1 VVLARASIV
10 TPGDWI
16 ELDLNPATRRSSILH
31 AVRQAVGRSQT
42 LAAHAVRLI
51 GLLDSMSLHAI
62 ESGAF
67 YCASRVI
74 EDATSGLL
82 VANVLLQ
89 VCPSD
94 VAPLPGS
101 PSLRMGER
109 CAALADVIRNDPEWQ
124 GADVCV
130 VPLPFVGPAVRVH
143 VEDSAILLQYLVPLV
158 GGLADA
164 VLTFSCLCP
173 PYARAMTELFDAMAE
188 SLVFHYD

>member
-1 VVLARASIV
+1 MALAQASIV

-16 ELDLNPATRRSSILH
+16 ELDLDPTSRRTSILR
-31 AVRQAVGRSQT
+31 AVRQAVARSQA
-42 LAAHAVRLI
+42 LAADAVRLI
-51 GLLDSMSLHAI
+51 GLLDSMSMHAV

-74 EDATSGLL
+74 EDATSGVL

-94 VAPLPGS
+94 VAPRPGS
-101 PSLRMGER
+101 PSLGMGER
-109 CAALADVIRNDPEWQ
+109 SAALAEVIRNDPEWA
-124 GADVCV
+124 GADIRV
-130 VPLPFVGPAVRVH
+130 VALPFVGPAVRVH
-143 VEDSAILLQYLVPLV
+143 IEHSAILLQYLVPLV

-173 PYARAMTELFDAMAE
+173 PYARVMTELFDAMAE